1 MDRLKRFLLKF
12 LMKARESAQ
21 ACFLK
26 NKHDDLL
33 DSFKVIS
40 CIIYHIVHC

>member
-1 MDRLKRFLLKF
+1 MDHLKRFLLRF

-26 NKHDDLL
+26 DKHVDLL
-33 DSFKVIS
+33 DSFQVIS
-40 CIIYHIVHC
+40 CIIYHMVHC